1 MSKTYLSYDPD
12 QQLLLPAALQEWL
25 PPDHLAYFISDVVD
39 QLDLS
44 AITARYEEERRG
56 GPPYH
61 PRMMVKVLLYGYCT
75 GVASS
80 RRIAQRLHED
90 IAFRVL
96 AANNTPDFRTI
107 SYFRK
112 DHLEALADL
121 FLQVLE
127 LCKQAGLVK
136 LGHVALD
143 GTKVRANASKHKAM
157 SYGRMKEKEGQL
169 SAEVAGLLRR
179 AGEVDD
185 DEDRRYGKDKRGDEL
200 PEELAFRGS
209 RLREIREAKAALEAG
224 ALAEA
229 EQADREGG
237 NHPGVPDYKAQR
249 NFTDRDS
256 RILPG
261 PGRQDFQQS
270 YNCQAVVDS
279 THQVIVAARAT
290 NATSDKQQAVA
301 LVEETTGNVGAVPRE
316 VSADA
321 GYYSVKA
328 VEELYALG
336 ANPFI
341 APEKTR
347 HGRVLEPAPRGRIP
361 KGLSVRDRMRR
372 KLRTKRGRER
382 YALRMET
389 VEPVVGQI
397 KQGRGF
403 RQFLLRGLAKVNRE
417 WLLICAGHNLLKLF
431 RFGAGMSGNVRGK
444 GATGN
449 NKESCQAIGSGV
461 FERRP
466 GYVHPHHAG
475 FVATGESWPINR
487 VSWSILRQA
496 PSRSIPTDSHRVRS
510 RTELHPA
517 HRGLQ
522 VTGCTHQG
530 HNHEPALS
538 GRSVRPHGPGVPAW
552 RRQRA
557 LGLGQGRQHRRLGP
571 TFPVLDL
578 IRALDGLPRAPSDQ
592 DSGTVQADSR
602 QRRGGVL
609 RPPGDRWTDNR
620 CSFDH
625 DCGVLWL
632 RHGPAGNVPADG
644 IRSGNCGVSGRHH
657 RPVGVGAG
665 EHEDAGHA
673 ELVASLRAELATP
686 DQLRAHRRAGRSDVR

>member
-1 MSKTYLSYDPD
+1 MSKTYLPYDPD

-96 AANNTPDFRTI
+96 AANNTPDFR
-107 SYFRK
+107 K

-169 SAEVAGLLRR
+169 SAEVAELFWRP
-179 AGEVDD
+179 GEVDD
-185 DEDRRYGKDKRGDEL
+185 DEDRRYGRDKRGDEL

-229 EQADREGG
+229 EQADREGR
-237 NHPGVPDYKAQR
+237 NHPGVPDDRAQR
-249 NFTDRDS
+249 NFTDPDS
-256 RILPG
+256 RIMPG
-261 PGRQDFQQS
+261 PGRRDFQQS

-301 LVEETTGNVGAVPRE
+301 MVEETTGNVRAVPRE

-328 VEELYALG
+328 V
-336 ANPFI
+336 
-341 APEKTR
+341 
-347 HGRVLEPAPRGRIP
+347 
-361 KGLSVRDRMRR
+361 
-372 KLRTKRGRER
+372 
-382 YALRMET
+382 MET
-389 VEPVVGQI
+389 VEPVFGQI

-431 RFGAGMSGNVRGK
+431 RFGAGISGNVRGK

-449 NKESCQAIGSGV
+449 NKESCQAMGSGV
-461 FERRP
+461 FETRP
-466 GYVHPHHAG
+466 GYVHSHHAG

-496 PSRSIPTDSHRVRS
+496 P
-510 RTELHPA
+510 
-517 HRGLQ
+517 
-522 VTGCTHQG
+522 
-530 HNHEPALS
+530 
-538 GRSVRPHGPGVPAW
+538 
-552 RRQRA
+552 
-557 LGLGQGRQHRRLGP
+557 
-571 TFPVLDL
+571 
-578 IRALDGLPRAPSDQ
+578 
-592 DSGTVQADSR
+592 
-602 QRRGGVL
+602 
-609 RPPGDRWTDNR
+609 
-620 CSFDH
+620 
-625 DCGVLWL
+625 
-632 RHGPAGNVPADG
+632 
-644 IRSGNCGVSGRHH
+644 
-657 RPVGVGAG
+657 
-665 EHEDAGHA
+665 
-673 ELVASLRAELATP
+673 
-686 DQLRAHRRAGRSDVR
+686 RAGTRRPQLAHAQEPLAIMPPSTQTSPRS